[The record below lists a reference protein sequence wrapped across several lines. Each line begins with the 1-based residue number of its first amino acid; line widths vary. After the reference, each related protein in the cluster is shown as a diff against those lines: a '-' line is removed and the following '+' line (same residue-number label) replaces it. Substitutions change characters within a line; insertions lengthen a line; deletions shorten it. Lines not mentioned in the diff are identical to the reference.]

1 MMRDLGAQA
10 LDGACCRI
18 LAAETEGETEGE
30 GRSDH
35 DTREE
40 RLDQGS
46 GDAELRQGS
55 DDREDPDGPL
65 GDRACEVR

>member
-1 MMRDLGAQA
+1 MMGDLGTQA
-10 LDGACCRI
+10 LDGARCRI
-18 LAAETEGETEGE
+18 LATQTEREAEGERCG
-30 GRSDH
+30 DY
-35 DTREE
+35 DAREE